1 MKRKSMGKTIRQE
14 WLENELES
22 KKKKEEKIMKGSFK
36 ANDIPK
42 STSQPL
48 YQKILQKDEERRIAN
63 KEKSIAKTKALEKPF
78 SFHERDLEKVRNAVN
93 VAGEVDTE
101 MLNQFRARIVPW
113 RILIPK
119 FKMMI
124 EKEEHE
130 RETRI
135 RMNAEK
141 SYAMAK
147 LPPRMQAHE
156 DEKRRRIEEDLDTT
170 KQTLTT

>member
-1 MKRKSMGKTIRQE
+1 MEQ
-14 WLENELES
+14 
-22 KKKKEEKIMKGSFK
+22 KKKKEEKIMKRSFK

-48 YQKILQKDEERRIAN
+48 YKKILKEDEKRRIAN

-113 RILIPK
+113 RILIPR
-119 FKMMI
+119 FKMMM

-135 RMNAEK
+135 R
-141 SYAMAK
+141 
-147 LPPRMQAHE
+147 
-156 DEKRRRIEEDLDTT
+156 
-170 KQTLTT
+170 